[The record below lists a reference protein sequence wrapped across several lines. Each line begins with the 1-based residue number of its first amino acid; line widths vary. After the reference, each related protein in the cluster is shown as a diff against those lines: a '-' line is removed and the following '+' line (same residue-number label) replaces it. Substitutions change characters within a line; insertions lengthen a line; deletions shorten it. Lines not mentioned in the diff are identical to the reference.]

1 MFLGLADLFKN
12 YHVLFKTS
20 IFWMYMAALIV
31 DLISGNIRAWVQHD
45 IDSTVGVKGSLK
57 HFALFA
63 FVTIFLPSL
72 VMYTGDII
80 MAQGVLVYFIYQYL
94 ISIIENF
101 GLMGVSFPPELADR
115 FRRLGNHEED
125 DEE

>member
-1 MFLGLADLFKN
+1 MFLGLAGLFAN

-20 IFWMYMAALIV
+20 IFWMYIAVLLV
-31 DLISGNIRAWVQHD
+31 DLISGNIRAWIQHD

-72 VMYTGDII
+72 VMYTGDIT

-115 FRRLGNHEED
+115 FRRLGDHEED